1 MKKLQATANKRYTDS
16 TYSFV
21 TDIIYM
27 PDDANTDEYFEIDES
42 EANKIIGIEISN
54 KEEQ

>member
-1 MKKLQATANKRYTDS
+1 MKKLQATADKRY
-16 TYSFV
+16 

-42 EANKIIGIEISN
+42 EANK
-54 KEEQ
+54 